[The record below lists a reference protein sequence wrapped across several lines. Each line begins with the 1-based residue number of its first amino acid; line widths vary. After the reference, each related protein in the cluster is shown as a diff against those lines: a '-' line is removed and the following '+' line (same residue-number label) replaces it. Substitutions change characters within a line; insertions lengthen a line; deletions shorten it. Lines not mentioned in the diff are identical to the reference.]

1 MSRSIL
7 ARGTRGLGRVRLN
20 CVWGRVARLGR
31 GADVISLSVLLVI
44 SVLSGMVI
52 IGRARG
58 TWAGVDNG
66 GRSMIVSGRLSIPC
80 PCTCLTIIDFPTREF
95 LGHGVTF

>member
-44 SVLSGMVI
+44 SVLSGMVNN
-52 IGRARG
+52 GRARG

-66 GRSMIVSGRLSIPC
+66 GAFDDGPGEAQHPMPVYMSYY
-80 PCTCLTIIDFPTREF
+80 
-95 LGHGVTF
+95 H